1 MELLPGLMDD
11 DDGGDDNSGIPL
23 FPQDDDGNDAASTAA
38 ASDAGSGSG
47 GGVAT
52 NGTPAYADDKEEKEA
67 LDNGNGKTF
76 PARMRKDK
84 RLYGDLL
91 TDKVRRTVPPPRS
104 RPCPLSKNQ
113 TNIGKLSSP
122 SSSSFSFSS
131 ADGHSSFT
139 SSSPTPLQ

>member
-11 DDGGDDNSGIPL
+11 DDVDNDNSGKPL

-38 ASDAGSGSG
+38 ASDAGSRSG

-91 TDKVRRTVPPPRS
+91 TDKVRRTVPPRS

-122 SSSSFSFSS
+122 SSSLFSFSS
-131 ADGHSSFT
+131 AGDHSSFT